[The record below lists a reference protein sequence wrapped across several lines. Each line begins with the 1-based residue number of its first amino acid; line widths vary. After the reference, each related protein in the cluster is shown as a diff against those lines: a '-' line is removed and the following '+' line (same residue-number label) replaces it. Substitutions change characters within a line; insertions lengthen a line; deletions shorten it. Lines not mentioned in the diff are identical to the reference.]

1 MTAPLPPTSGPVS
14 AGDRGGMQGAE
25 QPMDIQAPLQ
35 DLSAM
40 AAEAEAAGNAWQAGA
55 GAWADSP
62 QGAGLGGFTL
72 AGDHPAGADGDWPVD
87 MSFPHQ
93 GP

>member
-25 QPMDIQAPLQ
+25 QPMDIQQPL
-35 DLSAM
+35 LEGPIAAGM
-40 AAEAEAAGNAWQAGA
+40 AAAVSAEEGRQQEAAVLAG
-55 GAWADSP
+55 SP
-62 QGAGLGGFTL
+62 QGFGSGGFSPSPSSEGT
-72 AGDHPAGADGDWPVD
+72 HWNTD
-87 MSFPHQ
+87 MSFEHQ